1 MPPIK
6 VIDVFAGPGGLN
18 EGFSSLGS
26 GAFTIAAS
34 IEMNARACETLTLRA
49 AYREL
54 GGDADTAPPDYLDF
68 VRKASKTR
76 GRAFADVGPVLDA
89 ALNRARQH
97 VHQFELASSTRS
109 ESDDIIRSAL
119 SGSDD
124 PWVLVGGPPCQ
135 LYSLVG
141 RARASKLPGFDSDVR
156 HVLYKEYLHI
166 LRTHQP
172 DVFVMENVKGML
184 SAMYN
189 DGRIFDLI
197 LSDIAEA
204 GYELRSFIVD
214 KPGEKLLPGDFVIR
228 SERYGVPQARHRV
241 ILLGVRTSARKP
253 ISPGVLSEST
263 AISVGDAIGGLPR
276 VRSRVSPT
284 RTDNQALWTAARSV
298 GLSAAGV
305 GPTEGAVPSTFGGG
319 FVRSAELSS
328 SETLYHSFIR
338 RPQMEGFMQHEA
350 RSHMPSDI
358 SRYAYLS
365 ARSTWHGERVKVH
378 DLPKHLLPNHKNV
391 NEDVVPFSDRF
402 RVQTKDRPAST
413 VVSHISK
420 DGHYFIH
427 HDPLQAR
434 SLTVREA
441 ARLQSFPDD
450 YFFVGNRTEQ
460 FHQVGNAVPPFLARQ
475 LAEIVYGYLA

>member
-26 GAFTIAAS
+26 GAFSVAAS
-34 IEMNARACETLTLRA
+34 IEMNVRACETLALRA
-49 AYREL
+49 AHRVLAENT
-54 GGDADTAPPDYLDF
+54 DTVHPDYLDLA
-68 VRKASKTR
+68 RSAPNRR
-76 GRAFADVGPVLDA
+76 GRASVRVGPTLA
-89 ALNRARQH
+89 SALKRARKH
-97 VHQFELASSTRS
+97 VHDFELASSTRTQ
-109 ESDDIIRSAL
+109 SDEIIQAAL
-119 SGSDD
+119 MGSTD

-166 LRTHQP
+166 LRTHRP

-184 SAMYN
+184 SAMHS

-197 LSDIAEA
+197 LSDIADA
-204 GYELRSFIVD
+204 GYELRSFVVD
-214 KPGEKLLPGDFVIR
+214 KPGDELSPSDFVIR
-228 SERYGVPQARHRV
+228 SERYGVPQTRHRV
-241 ILLGVRTSARKP
+241 ILLGIRTDARRSLNP
-253 ISPGVLSEST
+253 AVLSEDATVTVSE
-263 AISVGDAIGGLPR
+263 AIGGLPR
-276 VRSRVSPT
+276 VRSRLSPV
-284 RTDNQALWTAARSV
+284 RADNEAAWTSARAV
-298 GLSAAGV
+298 GLAAAGAD
-305 GPTEGAVPSTFGGG
+305 PADAPALSTSGGS
-319 FVRSAELSS
+319 FVRSAEI
-328 SETLYHSFIR
+328 SESASRYHSFVR
-338 RPQMEGFMQHEA
+338 RPQMGGFAQHEA
-350 RSHMPSDI
+350 RSHMAGDI

-365 ARSTWHGERVKVH
+365 ARSTWHGERVKVQ
-378 DLPKHLLPNHKNV
+378 DLPADLLPNHKNV
-391 NEDVVPFSDRF
+391 SGDVVPFSDRF
-402 RVQTKDRPAST
+402 RVQAANRPAST

-427 HDPLQAR
+427 PDPCQAR

-450 YFFVGNRTEQ
+450 YLFAGNRTEQ

-475 LAEIVYGYLA
+475 LAEIVYNYLV